1 MVARPPSALY
11 RLQKAFRRNRLSFLA
26 GGAIALALFMG
37 AGASAWEARQA
48 RAESARAHNNLYAAQ
63 MIAGRAALEE
73 GNLAQTRHWLDLYR
87 TDTSK
92 MRGWEWRYLWRNS
105 QSDEIKQLS
114 ESHDR
119 EVTAIAFS
127 SNGRR
132 FASASLDKTVKVW
145 EGSGVQFRPVCT
157 NHSSEIYVGSMA
169 ISPDGKTIAAGC
181 RDRFIWLW
189 DVATRQARKW
199 PSAPILDLYKPL
211 AFTPDGATLVIS
223 ERDGVCLRDVR
234 TGASVGK
241 LPEPGSPTA
250 FAISPDGRV
259 LASGGENGLIRLWDL
274 PAQSPLPGFCLGYK
288 EHIASLAFSPDG
300 AFLAAGCYES
310 IVSVWE
316 HICGM

>member
-1 MVARPPSALY
+1 M
-11 RLQKAFRRNRLSFLA
+11 
-26 GGAIALALFMG
+26 
-37 AGASAWEARQA
+37 
-48 RAESARAHNNLYAAQ
+48 
-63 MIAGRAALEE
+63 
-73 GNLAQTRHWLDLYR
+73 
-87 TDTSK
+87 
-92 MRGWEWRYLWRNS
+92 
-105 QSDEIKQLS
+105 
-114 ESHDR
+114 
-119 EVTAIAFS
+119 TAIAFS

-181 RDRFIWLW
+181 RDKFIWLW

-310 IVSVWE
+310 IVSVWNISAGCE
-316 HICGM
+316 EARLTNHTYFVSAVLFTPDGKTLVSSSGDQTIRLWKGRAWEQEGVLKGAYGEIWSLACAPNGQTLISGGKDGSLKLWSPHLRSSRPIT